1 MAHPARLDELGGSM
15 TPREIILA
23 NLDHQS
29 PERPGFDYTGGRLN
43 DFTGSGLSG
52 SDIYRHR
59 RWVEGEV
66 EYYDDEWG
74 NIWRRMVNG
83 STGGEVFKPAL
94 DDWRKLDGLRMP
106 DFDNPKRFEEMAAH
120 FAQPTDRF
128 KMAWLPG
135 WVFASSRY
143 LRKMEIYFMDL
154 IEYREEIDCLHAKVT
169 GLLERTIR
177 LIGQAGAEGV
187 IFCEDLGV
195 QDRVLIG
202 PDMWR
207 DVFKPHY
214 LRLTGAAHE
223 CGMKVFMHSCG
234 YNWALID
241 DLVDSGIDCFQ
252 FDQPAA
258 YDMPR
263 LAEKFKERKVAL
275 YSPLDIQKIL
285 PTGRKDFIVTEAR
298 RMVDIFRG
306 FLIVKDYPDLKAIGV
321 RPEWDQLAYTTFLE
335 ASGLKP

>member
-1 MAHPARLDELGGSM
+1 MPVKRLVLLVLFLALPAAALPQETVTVRPEEIGDVLVNPGIGFM
-15 TPREIILA
+15 TFQRF
-23 NLDHQS
+23 NGDK
-29 PERPGFDYTGGRLN
+29 LN
-43 DFTGSGLSG
+43 
-52 SDIYRHR
+52 
-59 RWVEGEV
+59 EGTKWTEG
-66 EYYDDEWG
+66 Y
-74 NIWRRMVNG
+74 
-83 STGGEVFKPAL
+83 P
-94 DDWRKLDGLRMP
+94 
-106 DFDNPKRFEEMAAH
+106 
-120 FAQPTDRF
+120 
-128 KMAWLPG
+128 
-135 WVFASSRY
+135 
-143 LRKMEIYFMDL
+143 
-154 IEYREEIDCLHAKVT
+154 IEYQKFDGDLKNENHPDTSLAYFRIYWRFIEPQRDQYRWDLLDRALETAAARGQTLLLRIAPYGT
-169 GLLERTIR
+169 GADNDVPDWYRAL
-177 LIGQAGAEGV
+177 V
-187 IFCEDLGV
+187 
-195 QDRVLIG
+195 G
-202 PDMWR
+202 PAMWR